1 VRREDCESAV
11 RRLAFSLRF
20 ISRATPPFTP
30 PPPHPP
36 GGEPHHNSHRH
47 PHQLVLH
54 SGPLDHTTNWPL
66 KGGKH
71 TFWDGG
77 VRVVAGVGG
86 GLVPAKRRGSTWAG
100 LAHSADW
107 FRTVAEGL
115 AKATFAKNATGPID
129 DDSFKNHLSYILL
142 SYTPLIHSSHTL
154 LSYTPLI
161 HTLLIHSSHT
171 LLSYTLLIHSSHTL
185 LSYTPLIHSSHTLLS
200 YTPLIYPLC

>member
-1 VRREDCESAV
+1 MLSKIYFASHTALHSA
-11 RRLAFSLRF
+11 
-20 ISRATPPFTP
+20 
-30 PPPHPP
+30 PPHPP

-161 HTLLIHSSHT
+161 QVQLTTTRSISGTRFLAMLPRRGTSWFIKSYRHTLPRR
-171 LLSYTLLIHSSHTL
+171 YRRFE
-185 LSYTPLIHSSHTLLS
+185 
-200 YTPLIYPLC
+200 